1 MISMVLLRSSLALTQ
16 MHKDRLEL
24 VLADSVDF
32 TDLARLVVAK
42 QTSLNNYLEVL
53 LEVPSE
59 GEVVAGLL
67 VLGKVSEEVI
77 LKQVWESVF
86 WRLAKAQFGTSLSP
100 QW

>member
-1 MISMVLLRSSLALTQ
+1 MTSMVLLRSSLALTQ
-16 MHKDRLEL
+16 MHRDHLDL

-42 QTSLNNYLEVL
+42 ETSLNNYLEVL

-59 GEVVAGLL
+59 GEVAAGL
-67 VLGKVSEEVI
+67 VLGKASEEVI